1 MSAAHEVETAQ
12 STRAG
17 HKRRACRG
25 PVDIAFDAKGR
36 LLALE
41 MGRFDL
47 ASATFGPG
55 TGRLSRLD
63 LVRGRR
69 EVLLEGLSRPV
80 TVVPVADGAYVIV
93 QSSGAILRL
102 EANP

>member
-1 MSAAHEVETAQ
+1 M
-12 STRAG
+12 
-17 HKRRACRG
+17 
-25 PVDIAFDAKGR
+25 
-36 LLALE
+36 
-41 MGRFDL
+41 
-47 ASATFGPG
+47 PG

-63 LVRGRR
+63 LVRGGH
-69 EVLLEGLSRPV
+69 EILLEGLSQPV